1 MAAYFE
7 EPFVLQPVPLLYDD
21 TVSTTSI
28 QCVLFVNSEAS
39 TVGTYANASTFPIV
53 YDSSSSLEEILEVMR
68 RKFPGG
74 AVTRIG
80 FAFHNHGYLTK
91 FCNDE
96 EWFSDSDIVESQTV
110 FSRNAKFMF
119 DLLREFKVK
128 NVDFL
133 ACKTLQKHYQWRKY
147 YQLIQNQTGVIVG
160 ASEDDTGSMR
170 YGGDW
175 VMETTMEDIRDL
187 YFTPEI
193 ENYANLLSVL
203 SILYNFNVVGV
214 GSNCFTITWKT
225 PTVSVTEY
233 KLSYNG
239 GPDQTILESS
249 VTKNT
254 QYGYSGYTMKNIVG
268 RPSSFT
274 VSLKFTDVN
283 GNLGW
288 GTKSVSNISANA
300 FNNPTVNA
308 AVYDSPI
315 ISNSFTLIRFKA
327 SGAFSLPTT
336 PTSQTIPTVAVIL
349 VGTGGNGGSTAG
361 GAFGEAGGGSGG
373 GVAFY
378 PLYSSFSAAPPSSP
392 ATVTIGATKF
402 GTLPS
407 VSAGN
412 NGPNGTNAI
421 AIGGASISTTVN
433 GVTLISGKG
442 GNGQS
447 GGATGLENYAASP
460 GVTLVIPELE
470 TTYGFAGGG
479 GGGTYTAGNGNP
491 NINISQY
498 IATSNTNRTLFGS
511 GAGATQSSLATSGVS
526 NTGGGGG
533 GKGES
538 AGGSFAGGSGVVYIY
553 YSTYYFTVSDITSSS
568 PTGEPIIPYILS
580 RPIALSSITYPAAI
594 GSVSLTGGSALSA
607 VGGTA
612 VAGTFTINSTVS
624 SSVYNAGTYID
635 VSATFNPTDTAAYS
649 SVATSVPSITV
660 SKATPYV
667 ASRPTSA
674 TIEYPKKMSSV
685 VITGGACTVS
695 NGGASLPG
703 TFTIHP
709 DLSNSV
715 FAVGTYQDV
724 SAIFTPTSNTNYG
737 TVVTTIPTL
746 TVTQVATSQLQ
757 SLGVPAADLK
767 TAGYTAADLKTAGF
781 TATQQKS
788 AGFTASEQK
797 AAGFTASE
805 QKAAGFTATEQK
817 AAGFTASE
825 LKAASF
831 STAELK
837 TAAFT
842 PTELKA
848 AGVSNAELY
857 ATFTTSTETKSVT
870 KAVVSEVLASTAK
883 APLPLSD
890 LVGYSFASSVQS
902 VLAVKVT
909 EVNSPVAVTRSE
921 IQNGITAIYAVLD
934 VSGGYVILPTWSS
947 SVRVMNIGNEL
958 YRVYDSTGNTI
969 LDNNLQTGTTRT
981 YDGIT
986 VVIGSVTATLATP
999 PSVNFVLNALNS
1011 SIQLST
1017 SSVIPSY
1024 SQSFTAD
1031 ATITLNTS
1039 VPASVFQET
1048 FFFRTDTDITTDAS
1062 FVYYYVDTTKWPNKN
1077 TTLSARNGIVTSNGY
1092 VASDTGA
1099 KDFLRD
1105 LARQLFGTYLG
1116 ADLFTNEDAVVA
1128 DINTKFDTVANN
1140 IVSLLN
1146 SIDKTS
1152 GSFSG
1157 ITIDG
1162 SGNKYLKDDTSTSNI
1177 SRELMNELITA
1188 APARFADIKTY
1199 YKYNGAVEDGFYKI
1213 PILAGDTITFK
1224 ITISPATNQTSAVPT
1239 GPSVLTSRSYTVVL
1253 NVT

>member
-1 MAAYFE
+1 MQEMMMQAKE
-7 EPFVLQPVPLLYDD
+7 PEPFVPVPLVFDD
-21 TVSTTSI
+21 ALSVSSI
-28 QCVLFVNSEAS
+28 TRVLFINSAAS
-39 TVGTYANASTFPIV
+39 SLQTYANASTFAIV
-53 YDSSSSLEEILEVMR
+53 YNDTSTLEEVLLLIR
-68 RKFPGG
+68 RKFP
-74 AVTRIG
+74 AKVLPRIG
-80 FAFHNHGYLTK
+80 FAFHNNGDLTH
-91 FCNDE
+91 FLNGE
-96 EWFSDSDIVESQTV
+96 TWFSDSDLAVSQTA
-110 FSRNAKFMF
+110 FSQNAQFILNF
-119 DLLREFKVK
+119 IREFGVA

-133 ACKTLQKHYQWRKY
+133 ACKTLQSEKWRMFF
-147 YQLIQNQTGVIVG
+147 QLLRTQTGVVVG
-160 ASEDDTGSMR
+160 ASENDTGNIKF
-170 YGGDW
+170 GGDW
-175 VMETTMEDIRDL
+175 ILESTMEDIRDVYFTSAVENWASLLVATMTIVANVGHYNDSLTILGDFMYTFAGTKIIKIDLRTNTIVNANFYTSNHGLIRAMCAHENFL
-187 YFTPEI
+187 YFHSGNNSVGKLNISDGSVVSLNWLTGLNYPWGI
-193 ENYANLLSVL
+193 VTDGTYLYISNYAPSGSATAGGRIVRVLLTFTGVVPAGFITGLVYPWHICIYENFLYTVQGPIRKYNLSTGALVTNNLTNSTI
-203 SILYNFNVVGV
+203 SNSGV
-214 GSNCFTITWKT
+214 GIWAHNNYLYTSDVRFNNTVHGITQISIDG
-225 PTVSVTEY
+225 TVV
-233 KLSYNG
+233 N
-239 GPDQTILESS
+239 
-249 VTKNT
+249 NT
-254 QYGYSGYTMKNIVG
+254 FFQKQE
-268 RPSSFT
+268 
-274 VSLKFTDVN
+274 
-283 GNLGW
+283 
-288 GTKSVSNISANA
+288 TKSVDSTTSSYLHTNDFAVYNNKLYCVSYDYGYVFSIDGLPPLPVTTVAPVISAR
-300 FNNPTVNA
+300 PTA
-308 AVYDSPI
+308 A
-315 ISNSFTLIRFKA
+315 
-327 SGAFSLPTT
+327 
-336 PTSQTIPTVAVIL
+336 
-349 VGTGGNGGSTAG
+349 
-361 GAFGEAGGGSGG
+361 
-373 GVAFY
+373 
-378 PLYSSFSAAPPSSP
+378 AA
-392 ATVTIGATKF
+392 
-402 GTLPS
+402 
-407 VSAGN
+407 
-412 NGPNGTNAI
+412 
-421 AIGGASISTTVN
+421 
-433 GVTLISGKG
+433 
-442 GNGQS
+442 
-447 GGATGLENYAASP
+447 
-460 GVTLVIPELE
+460 
-470 TTYGFAGGG
+470 
-479 GGGTYTAGNGNP
+479 
-491 NINISQY
+491 
-498 IATSNTNRTLFGS
+498 
-511 GAGATQSSLATSGVS
+511 
-526 NTGGGGG
+526 
-533 GKGES
+533 
-538 AGGSFAGGSGVVYIY
+538 
-553 YSTYYFTVSDITSSS
+553 
-568 PTGEPIIPYILS
+568 
-580 RPIALSSITYPAAI
+580 ITYPATLGTLA
-594 GSVSLTGGSALSA
+594 LTGGSALSA
-607 VGGTA
+607 VGGTE
-612 VAGTFTINSTVS
+612 VAGTFTIDSTIS

-635 VSATFNPTDTAAYS
+635 VSATFNPTDTVAYS

-757 SLGVPAADLK
+757 SLGLPAADLK